1 MEQEITNTNPE
12 MEAKLCIT
20 PDGSSY
26 LKTSAKWGTF
36 LAILGFIGSGI
47 MVFVALLM
55 LIISP
60 LSKLSST
67 LGLPMSLLGVVY
79 LLLAILYFFPAYYL
93 YNFADK
99 TKIALDTNNQ
109 DVLDD
114 SLKNLKKMFKF
125 IGIMTI
131 VLIAT
136 YLIMIPTILILS
148 FSKGMLH

>member
-1 MEQEITNTNPE
+1 MEQEITNTNAE

-20 PDGSSY
+20 PAGNSY
-26 LKTSAKWGTF
+26 LKTSAKWATF

-60 LSKLSST
+60 ISKLSST

-79 LLLAILYFFPAYYL
+79 LLLAIFYFFPAYYL

-114 SLKNLKKMFKF
+114 SLKNLKRMFKF

-136 YLIMIPTILILS
+136 YLIMIPTVLILT
-148 FSKGMLH
+148 FSKGLLH

>member
-1 MEQEITNTNPE
+1 MEQEITNTNAE

-20 PDGSSY
+20 PYGSSY
-26 LKTSAKWGTF
+26 LKTSAKWATF

-60 LSKLSST
+60 ISKLSST

-79 LLLAILYFFPAYYL
+79 LLLAIFYFFPAYYL

-99 TKIALDTNNQ
+99 TKIALDSNNQ

-114 SLKNLKKMFKF
+114 SLKNLKRMFKF

-131 VLIAT
+131 VLIAI
-136 YLIMIPTILILS
+136 YLIMIPTVLILT
-148 FSKGMLH
+148 FSKGLLH